1 MDRFSVGGLKLPGL
15 ILIYNMAVHLT
26 VTWMDLQRRTY
37 LYSYLT
43 MDPSFCNMWP
53 SLQLQ
58 KLYSVRLYFCVLKL
72 IACNDCKETASTNRN
87 SLCFTII
94 GYTFTRTDYFSNR
107 RFYICISFEKEKTK
121 NKTL

>member
-43 MDPSFCNMWP
+43 MDPSFCNM
-53 SLQLQ
+53 
-58 KLYSVRLYFCVLKL
+58 
-72 IACNDCKETASTNRN
+72 
-87 SLCFTII
+87 
-94 GYTFTRTDYFSNR
+94 
-107 RFYICISFEKEKTK
+107 
-121 NKTL
+121 